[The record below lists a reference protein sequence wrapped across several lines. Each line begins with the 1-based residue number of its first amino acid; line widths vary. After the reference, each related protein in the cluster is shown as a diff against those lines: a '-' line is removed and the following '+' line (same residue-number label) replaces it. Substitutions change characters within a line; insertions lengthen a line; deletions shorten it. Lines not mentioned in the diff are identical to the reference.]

1 MIMTAELCSPA
12 HYVAVNEKTSR
23 LHRDISSSNIM
34 MVPKLED
41 AKGVK
46 RIVYRGLLCDWEMSK
61 RINADVR
68 APRQPV
74 RSVRC
79 ISFSWLCMLRD

>member
-1 MIMTAELCSPA
+1 MIMTANFCSPA
-12 HYVAVNEKTSR
+12 HYLAVDRKTSR

-41 AKGVK
+41 VNGVK
-46 RIVYRGLLCDWEMSK
+46 RIVYRGLLCDWKMSK
-61 RINADVR
+61 RINAGVR

-79 ISFSWLCMLRD
+79 ISFS